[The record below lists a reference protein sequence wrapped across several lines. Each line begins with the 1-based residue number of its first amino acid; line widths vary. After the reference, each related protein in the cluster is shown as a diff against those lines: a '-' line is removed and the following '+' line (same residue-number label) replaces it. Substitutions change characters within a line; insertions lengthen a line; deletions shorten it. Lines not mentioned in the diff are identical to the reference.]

1 MQSEEE
7 KAEAEVIAAAIT
19 KVRKSRKDRQSDKTK
34 AVAKP
39 DNEGKAKEFD
49 VLNDPDYPP
58 EAVNSNIIVEEIE
71 MNGRM

>member
-1 MQSEEE
+1 MLGG
-7 KAEAEVIAAAIT
+7 KP
-19 KVRKSRKDRQSDKTK
+19 RKSRKDRQSDKT
-34 AVAKP
+34 
-39 DNEGKAKEFD
+39 GKYNSQSSIDLGPGLQEFD